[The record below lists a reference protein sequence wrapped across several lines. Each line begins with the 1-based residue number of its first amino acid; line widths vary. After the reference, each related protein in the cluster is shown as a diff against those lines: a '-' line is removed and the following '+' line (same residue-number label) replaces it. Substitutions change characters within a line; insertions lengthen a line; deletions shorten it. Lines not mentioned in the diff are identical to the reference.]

1 MWLSRATIARS
12 RINQPPAALLLRRN
26 AHLLGTAGSR
36 PTITPRR
43 DRHDIT
49 EPSDAADS
57 NDPTLAMEPIEKTEA
72 ADPTDPIESTEP
84 TEPID
89 SIEPFDP
96 ILKVESWERID
107 QREPRPSVMTS
118 IVPQPQR
125 PGPDAGP
132 LFLPAFHRRSRRLP
146 GSHSRSW

>member
-1 MWLSRATIARS
+1 M
-12 RINQPPAALLLRRN
+12 
-26 AHLLGTAGSR
+26 
-36 PTITPRR
+36 TPRR

-57 NDPTLAMEPIEKTEA
+57 NDPTLAMEPIEKAEA

-89 SIEPFDP
+89 STEPFDP
-96 ILKVESWERID
+96 IHNIESWERID

-118 IVPQPQR
+118 IVPPHQR

-132 LFLPAFHRRSRRLP
+132 LFSRAFHRRSRRLP
-146 GSHSRSW
+146 DSHSRSW